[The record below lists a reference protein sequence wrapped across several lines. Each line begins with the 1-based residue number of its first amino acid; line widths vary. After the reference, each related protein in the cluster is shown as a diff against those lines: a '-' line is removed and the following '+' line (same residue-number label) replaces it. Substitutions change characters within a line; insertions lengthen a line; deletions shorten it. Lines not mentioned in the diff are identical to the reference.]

1 MFVPITQFRAVV
13 APTCGC
19 GTRQHAKTKKR
30 RKAVALMI
38 EHRKNAAAST
48 IERFFIFQMRRRK
61 AAALMIE
68 RLFVLRKEER
78 KKAAALTIE
87 RIFIMEKAAVDLEIV
102 RQQRQSSKNSY
113 LIRLGKNLMRH
124 RPNIS
129 VTMNLVARIE
139 GKEQIG

>member
-1 MFVPITQFRAVV
+1 MFFPITQFRAVV

-61 AAALMIE
+61 AAVLMIERRKRAAALTIERFLIFQKKRRKAVALMIE
-68 RLFVLRKEER
+68 HR

-87 RIFIMEKAAVDLEIV
+87 RFFYLSEEVEKGSGVDD
-102 RQQRQSSKNSY
+102 
-113 LIRLGKNLMRH
+113 
-124 RPNIS
+124 
-129 VTMNLVARIE
+129 
-139 GKEQIG
+139 